1 MQKTRIP
8 FLGRRDGYG
17 NGYGNLPGELPRSK
31 DPGILQS
38 MGLQRIRH
46 DWATNTHKITLW
58 MGKADVTHTHT
69 HTHTHRKSRY
79 TCGPSIHLHFPPTPI
94 PISFPLPLM
103 VYFNRFTKTRN
114 LNFFYF
120 ETLSLSV
127 LWPQARFAWDCSLR
141 LPLHWGEFP
150 HDIHVRLFP
159 FGSFHLSP
167 LFPWLRLQQWILLL
181 HQRT

>member
-1 MQKTRIP
+1 MATVMATCP
-8 FLGRRDGYG
+8 ENCHG
-17 NGYGNLPGELPRSK
+17 
-31 DPGILQS
+31 
-38 MGLQRIRH
+38 QRILVYYSPWGCKES
-46 DWATNTHKITLW
+46 DMTEQLTHTKSHYGWGRL
-58 MGKADVTHTHT
+58 MSHTHT

-127 LWPQARFAWDCSLR
+127 LWPQAWFAWDCSLR